1 MVLIASL
8 SVLVIISLANLYFA
22 IRKQSSEDSLKSLL
36 SKLLFDMHQAQEK
49 NAKELTAQLF
59 TLEKS
64 LLETLTKH
72 HTTLIEKNHQSQLR
86 NSHEVSEQIKQNMKD
101 IREQLAHSFKYH
113 ADSLSKHVE
122 SLNQE
127 VRNNLKQI
135 NTEVHKQLHEG
146 FNKTTTTFTDVIK
159 RLTIIDEAQKRIS
172 ELSTHVIDLKSVFS
186 DKRSRGAFGE
196 VQLSS
201 LIQNVIPA
209 QHYAMQHTLSNDKR
223 ADCILFLPEPTG
235 HIVIDAK
242 FPLESYQSIYNANS
256 DIELKRHRAQ
266 FKVDIKKHIQDI
278 ADKYIIKNETA
289 EGAIMFIPAE
299 SIFAEIHAHFPDLV
313 SFSHQQ
319 KVWLASP
326 STLMAILTT
335 ARAVLKDDATKKQVH
350 LVQEHLNALAKDFN
364 RFEKRM
370 QNLSK
375 HINQANQDVGDVN
388 TSARKITQRFN
399 KIERLEIE
407 PQTVPL
413 TQELDLHE
421 D

>member
-1 MVLIASL
+1 MLIGFFTVL
-8 SVLVIISLANLYFA
+8 LVATLANAYLL
-22 IRKQSSEDSLKSLL
+22 IKKSQSQDSLKSLL
-36 SKLLFDMHQAQEK
+36 SKLLFDMHQAQQ
-49 NAKELTAQLF
+49 NNSKELSTQLF

-64 LLETLTKH
+64 LLETLSRH
-72 HTTLIEKNHQSQLR
+72 HTQMIEKNHQSQLR
-86 NSHEVSEQIKQNMKD
+86 ANAEVNELIKQNMKD
-101 IREQLAHSFKYH
+101 IREQLTHSFKYH
-113 ADSLSKHVE
+113 ADSLSKHVD

-172 ELSTHVIDLKSVFS
+172 ELSTHVIDLKAVFS
-186 DKRSRGAFGE
+186 DKRARGAFGE
-196 VQLSS
+196 VQLTS
-201 LIQNVIPA
+201 LIQNVIPS
-209 QHYAMQHTLSNDKR
+209 QHYALQHTLSNQKR

-235 HIVIDAK
+235 NIVIDAK
-242 FPLESYQSIYNANS
+242 FPLESYQSLYNTKLPS
-256 DIELKRHRAQ
+256 EVKQHRSQ
-266 FKVDIKKHIQDI
+266 FKLDIKKHIQDI

-299 SIFAEIHAHFPDLV
+299 AIFAEIHANYPELV

-350 LVQEHLNALAKDFN
+350 LVQEHLNALSKDFN

-370 QNLSK
+370 QSLSR
-375 HINQANQDVGDVN
+375 HINQANQDVGEVN

-399 KIERLEIE
+399 KIEQLEID
-407 PQTVPL
+407 PTDTPI
-413 TQELDLHE
+413 TQELEIHE
-421 D
+421 N